1 MACPRVGCAKDGPL
15 PLIGTLTCTHLA
27 HSLLSAGDLA
37 TTTQTRWENNIVN
50 PDQQIGVL
58 CLNADTADATN
69 ECAGNTPPAT
79 LCKKVCG

>member
-1 MACPRVGCAKDGPL
+1 MVAPS
-15 PLIGTLTCTHLA
+15 LTDA
-27 HSLLSAGDLA
+27 HTCFSHTPFSLAGDLA
-37 TTTQTRWENNIVN
+37 TTTETRWEANIVN
-50 PDQQIGVL
+50 SDQQIGVL